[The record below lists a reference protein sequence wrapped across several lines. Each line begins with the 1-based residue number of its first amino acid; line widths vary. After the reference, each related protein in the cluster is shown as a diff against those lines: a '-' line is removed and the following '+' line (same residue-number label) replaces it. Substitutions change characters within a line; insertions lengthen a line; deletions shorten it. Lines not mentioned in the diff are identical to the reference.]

1 MTLPEVFDVLSRVGT
16 LIGLPS
22 VTLYLIRSKRKERAE
37 ARRLEAAADVDE
49 QTIVNRVTTSSITR
63 LEAEIAALQS
73 SFDVSRATDADT
85 IARLRAEIAEERRSS
100 AEKDARIREL
110 ETKVQTLQA
119 RVAEVSDELHRVS
132 IELASL
138 HGRE

>member
-16 LIGLPS
+16 LIGLPG